1 MIHQLLNPDPK
12 ERLHIL
18 DAVGHRWVTM
28 DQKDPLS
35 LISCPNYLC
44 EEDLDDRILD
54 HVEEQ
59 LKLNSDDVIRDVI
72 QNKYV
77 VFFTTVLS
85 HLP

>member
-1 MIHQLLNPDPK
+1 
-12 ERLHIL
+12 
-18 DAVGHRWVTM
+18 M
-28 DQKDPLS
+28 DQRDPLG
-35 LISCPNYLC
+35 LIPCPNYLC

-77 VFFTTVLS
+77 CFEDLLHKS
-85 HLP
+85 KHK

>member
-18 DAVGHRWVTM
+18 EAAEHRWVTR
-28 DQKDPLS
+28 DQQEPVPLT
-35 LISCPNYLC
+35 ICPNYLC
-44 EEDLDDRILD
+44 EEDLNDRILD

-77 VFFTTVLS
+77 RLAG
-85 HLP
+85 LK